1 MKTYLEMLQ
10 RRINNEK
17 GAEIVEWVLW
27 VGGIAILAG
36 TLYTVVSGAL
46 TTTVTK
52 IVGGVLDGAAKRDRG
67 AIVER
72 MGERDL
78 GLDPLEAVLLERQLA
93 EVR

>member
-1 MKTYLEMLQ
+1 MTTYVEMLR

-46 TTTVTK
+46 TTTITN
-52 IVGGVLDGAAKRDRG
+52 IVSGITGVAS
-67 AIVER
+67 
-72 MGERDL
+72 
-78 GLDPLEAVLLERQLA
+78 
-93 EVR
+93 